1 MAPATQE
8 DLEMFDK
15 LIVSEPD
22 REAVKNRRNYF
33 LVSSV
38 VVGVLFITGVVI
50 SIFAADYGLGPGSF
64 ELTELVA
71 PMDLE
76 AAAPQPVRPQTART
90 NSSTEQIIRRDNIQ
104 NIVET
109 PHAPT
114 AISTTPNASMAR
126 PIDLRF
132 TGGPVDSGSVIP
144 NGTGRDTS
152 DPGGPSGPG
161 GLSQPQTVA
170 DIDGE
175 TTPPPVIKK
184 APTTV
189 SKGVINGIATNLPK
203 PAYPEAARLVDA
215 KGAVNV
221 QVLIDEQGNV
231 ISAHAAGGHPL
242 LRVAAESAAKRAK
255 FSPTFLSEV
264 PVKVTGV
271 IVYNFIR

>member
-1 MAPATQE
+1 
-8 DLEMFDK
+8 MFDK
-15 LIVSEPD
+15 LIVSEPN

-38 VVGVLFITGVVI
+38 VVGVLFVTGVVI
-50 SIFAADYGLGPGSF
+50 SIFASDYGLGPGSF

-76 AAAPQPVRPQTART
+76 AAAPEPVRQQTART
-90 NSSTEQIIRRDNIQ
+90 NSSSEQIIRRDNIQ

-109 PHAPT
+109 PDAPT
-114 AISTTPNASMAR
+114 TISTTPNTSMAR
-126 PIDLRF
+126 PVDLRF
-132 TGGPVDSGSVIP
+132 VGGPVDSGLVRS
-144 NGTGRDTS
+144 NGTVRDNTG
-152 DPGGPSGPG
+152 PGGPSGPG
-161 GLSQPQTVA
+161 GLATSETVA
-170 DIDGE
+170 DIDRE
-175 TTPPPVIKK
+175 TTPPPPVIKK
-184 APTTV
+184 APTMV

-203 PAYPEAARLVDA
+203 PAYPEPARLVNA
-215 KGAVNV
+215 SGAVNV

-242 LRVAAESAAKRAK
+242 LRTAAESAAKRAK
-255 FSPTFLSEV
+255 FSPTFLSQV